1 MRVFILEDD
10 PDRIML
16 LREAAFN
23 HDAVFTESCLG
34 PNGAIEVYA
43 RESAKAPFD
52 LLLLDHDLGGRT
64 FVDSNEEDTGAAFVR
79 RLPDGGPTTIPYLP
93 DVVIH
98 SYNADGA
105 KNMLATLRE
114 KGYRRSI
121 YVPFGHATLRLLNPA
136 YKW

>member
-10 PDRIML
+10 PNRIMV
-16 LREAAFN
+16 LREAAFT
-23 HDAVFTESCLG
+23 HDVVFTESCLG

-52 LLLLDHDLGGRT
+52 LLLLDHDLGGRM

-79 RLPDGGPTTIPYLP
+79 RLPDAPENPP

-105 KNMLATLRE
+105 QNMLATLRE
-114 KGYRRSI
+114 KQYRRSI
-121 YVPFGHATLRLLNPA
+121 YIPFGNSTLRLLNPNF
-136 YKW
+136 KW